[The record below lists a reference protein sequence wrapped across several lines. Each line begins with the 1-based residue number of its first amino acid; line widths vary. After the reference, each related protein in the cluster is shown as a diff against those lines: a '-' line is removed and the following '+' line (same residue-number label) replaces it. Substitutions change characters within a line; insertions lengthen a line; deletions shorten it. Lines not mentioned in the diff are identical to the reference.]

1 MYKNVIDVRKDALQD
16 ILHALAEAA
25 DRAFDNRAGKIENTS
40 DTPYRFIYRRRIFI
54 LLLAIRHACIRKKH
68 GVFVLFERMELD

>member
-40 DTPYRFIYRRRIFI
+40 DTPYRFIYI
-54 LLLAIRHACIRKKH
+54 
-68 GVFVLFERMELD
+68 